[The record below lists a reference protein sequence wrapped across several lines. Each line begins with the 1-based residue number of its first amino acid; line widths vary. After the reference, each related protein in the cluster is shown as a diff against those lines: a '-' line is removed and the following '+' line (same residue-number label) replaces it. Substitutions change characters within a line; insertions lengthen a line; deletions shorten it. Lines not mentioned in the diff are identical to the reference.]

1 MPTINL
7 ITLGCP
13 KNAVDSE
20 RMHRLLARNGYD
32 LSDNAEDADI
42 IVVNTCG
49 FIEPAK
55 EESIATVMDAAEYKA
70 KGQCRGV
77 IVTGCLAE
85 RYRRELESEL
95 VEADLIVD
103 LAGEREIVAH
113 CDHLLGTSR
122 RQTIRDAELGYS
134 SVSGSSQFMLTP
146 KHWAYL
152 RISDG
157 CDRTCAFCAIPSFR
171 GKNKS
176 EDLNQLVGEAHRMV
190 DHGVREIA
198 LIAQDTMRYGADVYG
213 KPRLVELLKKLI
225 AIDGLDWVRL
235 LYAYPTGWRGE
246 LIDLLATEEKLC
258 GYIDL
263 PIQHASDP
271 ILKAMNRST
280 TQAGI
285 RKLIRTLRSRIPD
298 LTIRSSIIA
307 GFPGERDEHF
317 AELMDFVDD
326 MQFNRLVGFTYSH
339 EEGTRAS
346 RLDDDVPE
354 DVKHQRL
361 NDLMAL
367 QARISGELNAAHVGH
382 TLKVLVDEVSDDPAY
397 DYVGRTR
404 MDAPEIDGA
413 VFFTGLAHVGDFVE
427 VEITDATDHDLIG
440 HVVKTNSLLNI
451 AEAERKTPEV
461 RGA

>member
-13 KNAVDSE
+13 KNTVDSE
-20 RMHRLLARNGYD
+20 RMHRLLALNGYD
-32 LSDNAEDADI
+32 LSDDAEDADI

-55 EESIATVMDAAEYKA
+55 EESIAAVMDAAEYKD
-70 KGQCRGV
+70 KGRCRGV

-85 RYRRELESEL
+85 RYRKELEAEL
-95 VEADLIVD
+95 VEADAIVG
-103 LAGEREIVAH
+103 LAGERDIVAH
-113 CDHLLGTSR
+113 CDHLLGMSR
-122 RQTIRDAELGYS
+122 IQTIRDAESRHL
-134 SVSGSSQFMLTP
+134 LTP

-157 CDRTCAFCAIPSFR
+157 CDRTCAFCAIPQFR
-171 GKNKS
+171 GGNKS
-176 EDLNQLVGEAHRMV
+176 EDLNRLVAEAHRLV
-190 DHGVREIA
+190 AHGVREIA
-198 LIAQDTMRYGADVYG
+198 LVAQDTMRYGADVYG
-213 KPRLVELLKKLI
+213 KPRLTDLLEALVE
-225 AIDGLDWVRL
+225 IDGLDWVRL
-235 LYAYPTGWRGE
+235 LYAYPTGWRDE
-246 LIDLLATEEKLC
+246 LIDLLAREEKLC

-285 RKLIRTLRSRIPD
+285 RALIHTLRARIPN
-298 LTIRSSIIA
+298 LTLRSSIIA
-307 GFPGERDEHF
+307 GFPGERDEHV
-317 AELMDFVDD
+317 AELMDFVDE

-346 RLDDDVPE
+346 RLTDDVPD
-354 DVKHQRL
+354 DVKRERL

-367 QARISGELNAAHVGH
+367 QARISGELNAAHIGR
-382 TLKVLVDEVSDDPAY
+382 TFKVLVDAVSDDPAY
-397 DYVGRTR
+397 HYVGRTR

-413 VFFTGLAHVGDFVE
+413 VFFTGPAQIGDFVE
-427 VEITDATDHDLIG
+427 VEITDATEHDLIG
-440 HVVKTNSLLNI
+440 HVVKTHALLKI
-451 AEAERKTPEV
+451 STPL
-461 RGA
+461 

>member
-13 KNAVDSE
+13 KNTVDSE
-20 RMHRLLARNGYD
+20 RMHHLLKLNGYD
-32 LSDNAEDADI
+32 LSDDAEDADI

-55 EESIATVMDAAEYKA
+55 EESIATVMDAAEYK
-70 KGQCRGV
+70 KNGRCRGV

-85 RYRRELESEL
+85 RYRKELETEL
-95 VEADLIVD
+95 VEADLIVG

-113 CDHLLGTSR
+113 CDNLLGTSR
-122 RQTIRDAELGYS
+122 IHTIRDAEARHL
-134 SVSGSSQFMLTP
+134 LTP

-176 EDLNQLVGEAHRMV
+176 EDLDRLIAEAYRMV
-190 DHGVREIA
+190 GNGVREIA
-198 LIAQDTMRYGADVYG
+198 LIAQDTMRYGADRYG
-213 KPRLVELLKKLI
+213 KPRLLDLLKELI
-225 AIDGLDWVRL
+225 QIEGLDWVRM
-235 LYAYPTGWRGE
+235 LYAYPTGWRNE

-258 GYIDL
+258 AYIDL

-285 RKLIRTLRSRIPD
+285 RKLIHTLRERIPN
-298 LTIRSSIIA
+298 LTIRSSIIT

-317 AELMDFVDD
+317 AELMDFVDE

-339 EEGTRAS
+339 EESTQAS
-346 RLDDDVPE
+346 ALEDDVPE
-354 DVKHQRL
+354 EVKRERL

-367 QARISGELNAAHVGH
+367 QAQISGELNAAYVGH
-382 TLKVLVDEVSDDPAY
+382 TFKVLVDEVSDDPAY
-397 DYVGRTR
+397 HYIGRTR

-413 VFFTGLAHVGDFVE
+413 VFFTGPANIGDFVE
-427 VEITDATDHDLIG
+427 VEITDATEHDLIG
-440 HVVKTNSLLNI
+440 HVVKTNALLDI
-451 AEAERKTPEV
+451 APVKNGESNHR
-461 RGA
+461 